1 MTQGPQCEGKKLRR
15 LRRKIQRLGR
25 QDNLTIHVDKDV
37 KSPHNRE
44 AKSSQLQEKPTRE
57 RWARNGPKS
66 PWTGRP
72 MRTGPAHFRGDSN
85 PPLD

>member
-1 MTQGPQCEGKKLRR
+1 MTQGPQCEGTKLRG

-25 QDNLTIHVDKDV
+25 QDLLTIHADKGI

-44 AKSSQLQEKPTRE
+44 EKSSQLQEKPARE
-57 RWARNGPKS
+57 RWARIEPKS
-66 PWTGRP
+66 PWVSRP
-72 MRTGPAHFRGDSN
+72 MRTGPTHFRGSSS